1 MTAEPHIP
9 ARVRKPRVHKDIVEA
24 LAQRI
29 LTGHWAIGETIPKE
43 AELCIEFSVSRTVIR
58 EASRVLVSKGMLI
71 AKPRAGT
78 TVTPRTRWS
87 ILDPDIASWLSS
99 NGDSHGIAH
108 SLVEARRTIE
118 PASARLAALR
128 ATPADLAC
136 IHEAWQRMA
145 KYNHSDTAAFVEADI
160 DFHTALL
167 VASHNIIFIQLAGVV
182 RTAMRS
188 LFETTETVGSD
199 PPGALALHLAVV
211 EAVRLRQPDDA
222 VKAMS
227 HILDMAERDL
237 RHAGL
242 DSFL

>member
-1 MTAEPHIP
+1 MTAEAQNPP
-9 ARVRKPRVHKDIVEA
+9 RTRKPRVHKDIVEA

-29 LTGHWAIGETIPKE
+29 LSGHWAVGATIPKE

-58 EASRVLVSKGMLI
+58 EASRVLVSKGMLVS
-71 AKPRAGT
+71 KPRAGT
-78 TVTPRTRWS
+78 SVTPRIQWS
-87 ILDPDIASWLSS
+87 ILDPDIAAWLSS
-99 NGDSHGIAH
+99 NGDSHGLTA

-128 ATPADLAC
+128 ATPADLAR

-145 KYNHSDTAAFVEADI
+145 NYAQTNPQGFVEADI

-167 VASHNIIFIQLAGVV
+167 MASHNIIFIQLAGVI

-188 LFETTETVGSD
+188 LFETTETVGSN
-199 PPGALALHLAVV
+199 PPEAVAQHLAVV
-211 EAVRLRQPDDA
+211 EAVRLRKPDDA

-227 HILDMAERDL
+227 LILDMAERDL
-237 RHAGL
+237 RKVGL